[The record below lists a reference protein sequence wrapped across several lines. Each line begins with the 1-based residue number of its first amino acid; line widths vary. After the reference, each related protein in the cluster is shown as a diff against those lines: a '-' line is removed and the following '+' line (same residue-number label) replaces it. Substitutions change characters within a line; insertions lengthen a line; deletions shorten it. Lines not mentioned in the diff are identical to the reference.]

1 MNNYQTQKNAYNQAN
16 WDIDAKNAQIHNAAT
31 NLRVTGEA
39 DANTQLSQILDKAS
53 NAFQGELTLR
63 DRAKY
68 NIAQQKNAILSSS
81 AYAANPDAY
90 QQALTQLD
98 SDDYFNTVVKGLRYT
113 PVRTAKKG
121 GKVERSVSE
130 QMLLDNQKI
139 VAKALEKM
147 SDNTMKLILKAL
159 S

>member
-1 MNNYQTQKNAYNQAN
+1 
-16 WDIDAKNAQIHNAAT
+16 
-31 NLRVTGEA
+31 LTGEA
-39 DANTQLSQILDKAS
+39 DANTQRSQIFDKAA
-53 NAFQGELTLR
+53 NALQNELTLN
-63 DRAKY
+63 DRADYAISQRRDALLAAKASARGA
-68 NIAQQKNAILSSS
+68 NSNADVS
-81 AYAANPDAY
+81 AYDNALAQLNTPDY
-90 QQALTQLD
+90 RT
-98 SDDYFNTVVKGLRYT
+98 NIIKGLRYT
-113 PVRTAKKG
+113 PTVRSAKKG

>member
-1 MNNYQTQKNAYNQAN
+1 M
-16 WDIDAKNAQIHNAAT
+16 
-31 NLRVTGEA
+31 TGEA
-39 DANTQLSQILDKAS
+39 DANTQRSQIFDKAV
-53 NAFQGELTLR
+53 NALQSELTLQ

-68 NIAQQKNAILSSS
+68 QIEQQKNAILSSS
-81 AYAANPDAY
+81 AYASNPDIY
-90 QQALTQLD
+90 KPVLTRLG
-98 SDDYFNTVVKGLRYT
+98 SDEYFNTVLKGIRYQ